1 MIPRVFKLT
10 GPSSCAII
18 RAIFKSLLLMHSGP
32 NHFEYKIRLMD
43 YQDNQRSLLHDEAV
57 LEGLGG
63 DGWEL
68 VSAVPIV
75 DGGKTIRIIYY
86 FKKQSRR
93 SMI

>member
-1 MIPRVFKLT
+1 
-10 GPSSCAII
+10 
-18 RAIFKSLLLMHSGP
+18 MHSGP

-43 YQDNQRSLLHDEAV
+43 YQDSQRSLLHDEAV
-57 LEGLGG
+57 LEGLGS

-68 VSAVPIV
+68 VSAVPITEH
-75 DGGKTIRIIYY
+75 GKTIRMVYY